1 MKNIDKSIEELEND
15 YWSETEFSSYVS
27 ETCHNARKKPIAKLS
42 YEEIRLMTGQK
53 IGLKYLLPIAVSIL
67 EKNPLIEITFFNGDL
82 LTELLRLDII
92 DWKDN
97 KTDLDNFKTI
107 ILDNYSLIESCEEI
121 PLKMTEKYLIIAK
134 ER

>member
-1 MKNIDKSIEELEND
+1 MENKSIEELEND
-15 YWSETEFSSYVS
+15 YWSETEFRSYVS
-27 ETCHNARKKPIAKLS
+27 ETCHRARKKPIAKLS

-67 EKNPLIEITFFNGDL
+67 EKNPLIEVTFFNGDL

-97 KTDLDNFKTI
+97 KTDLDNFRKI
-107 ILDNYSLIESCEEI
+107 ILDNYSLIKSCEEI
-121 PLKMTEKYLIIAK
+121 PIKMTEKYLIISK

>member
-15 YWSETEFSSYVS
+15 YWSETDFSSYVS

-42 YEEIRLMTGQK
+42 HEEIRLMTGQK
-53 IGLKYLLPIAVSIL
+53 IGLKYLLPIVVSIL
-67 EKNPLIEITFFNGDL
+67 EKNPLIEVTFFKGDL
-82 LTELLRLDII
+82 LIQLLRLDII

-97 KTDLDNFKTI
+97 KTDLAKFRTI

-121 PLKMTEKYLIIAK
+121 PIKMTEKYFLK
-134 ER
+134 MR

>member
-1 MKNIDKSIEELEND
+1 MENKSIEELEND

-97 KTDLDNFKTI
+97 KTDLDNFKKI
-107 ILDNYSLIESCEEI
+107 ILDNYSLIKSCEEI
-121 PLKMTEKYLIIAK
+121 PIKMTEKYLMDTLK
-134 ER
+134 MR